1 MTVSSQTVT
10 IDEGSTAVNSGSFS
24 DPGADAWTATVDY
37 GDNTGVQAPTL
48 NADKTFALSHTY
60 ADSGTFTV
68 IVTVTDDDGGLAL
81 DRSRPQSTT
90 SRLNSP
96 TSARIGR

>member
-37 GDNTGVQAPTL
+37 GDNTGVQTLTL

-68 IVTVTDDDGGLAL
+68 IVTVTDDDGGSGAGSFTATVNNLPPQFTNFST
-81 DRSRPQSTT
+81 DRR
-90 SRLNSP
+90 
-96 TSARIGR
+96 